1 MKLRREKEKQPHLK
15 KLHSTW
21 HFAMRTDYLRT
32 IAFVLIGVLLSTP
45 VFAAKKSLDDEIE
58 EREQELREDLEQI
71 EKEIQVQQ
79 KFLDAKRTE
88 RVSLERDVSILNAEI
103 KKSQL
108 SIQAR
113 THTINTIGSE
123 IGNKEE
129 TIEELTAK
137 MERQKESLAQLI
149 RETNTIDDYSL
160 VEVALSRENVSDFF
174 EDLDSFDS
182 ITVSLQGS
190 FREIEDTK
198 AQTHEEKLS
207 LEESQ
212 RRELDLKY
220 AQEQEKQKI
229 EQQEQE
235 KKYVLDVTKGQEAV
249 YQQIV
254 EERQREAARIRAALF
269 ALRDTDGI
277 QFGEALEYA
286 KEAEKLTGVRAAFL
300 LGILKQESNIGQNVG
315 SCVITN
321 LSSGETKS
329 VNSGTVF
336 ANGIHPSRDLP
347 VLQDILDDLGRD
359 PLSTKVSCPVSYGYG
374 GAMGPA
380 QFIPSTW
387 SGYIPRLT
395 SMLGG
400 HPDPWNPHDA
410 FIASAVFLAD
420 LGASRGGYSAEHEAA
435 ARYYAG
441 GNWKSLGQ
449 GYATSVLNHAQTIQT
464 TMIDPIE
471 RAD

>member
-1 MKLRREKEKQPHLK
+1 MRSHYIRSILCTALCAVLAVPF
-15 KLHSTW
+15 
-21 HFAMRTDYLRT
+21 FA
-32 IAFVLIGVLLSTP
+32 
-45 VFAAKKSLDDEIE
+45 FAATQSLDEAIE
-58 EREQELREDLEQI
+58 ERQRELEANLQKI

-79 KFLDAKRTE
+79 KFLDEKRTE

-113 THTINTIGSE
+113 THTISKLNGE

-129 TIEELTAK
+129 TIEELTEK
-137 MERQKESLAQLI
+137 MARQKESLAQLI
-149 RETNTIDDYSL
+149 RETNAIDDYSL
-160 VEVALSRENVSDFF
+160 VEVALSNQNISDFF
-174 EDLDSFDS
+174 EDVDSFDS
-182 ITVSLQGS
+182 ITLSLQGS

-198 AQTHEEKLS
+198 AQTHEEKVS

-212 RRELDLKY
+212 RREIDLKY
-220 AQEQEKQKI
+220 AQELEKQKI
-229 EQQEQE
+229 EKQEGE

-249 YQQIV
+249 YQKIV
-254 EERQREAARIRAALF
+254 EERQREAARIRAELF

-277 QFGEALEYA
+277 QFGEALEFA
-286 KEAEKLTGVRAAFL
+286 QEAEKLTGVRAAFL

-321 LSSGETKS
+321 LKSGETKS

-336 ANGIHPSRDLP
+336 KNGIHPTRDLP
-347 VLQDILDDLGRD
+347 ILQSILEDLGRD
-359 PLSTKVSCPVSYGYG
+359 PLQTKVSCPVSVGYG

-387 SGYIPRLT
+387 SSYISRLT
-395 SMLGG
+395 AMLGA
-400 HPDPWNPHDA
+400 HPDPWNPRDA
-410 FIASAVFLAD
+410 FIASATFLAD

-441 GNWKSLGQ
+441 GNWKTLGQ
-449 GYATSVLNHAQTIQT
+449 GYANSVLNHAQTIQT

-471 RAD
+471 RAND

>member
-1 MKLRREKEKQPHLK
+1 
-15 KLHSTW
+15 
-21 HFAMRTDYLRT
+21 MRSYYVRH
-32 IAFVLIGVLLSTP
+32 ISAVLVCAALCAPAALA
-45 VFAAKKSLDDEIE
+45 FAATQSTEDAIE

-79 KFLDAKRTE
+79 KFLNEKRLE

-113 THTINTIGSE
+113 THTISELGGE
-123 IGNKEE
+123 IGQKQE

-137 MERQKESLAQLI
+137 MQRQKESLAQLI
-149 RETNTIDDYSL
+149 RETNTLDEYSL
-160 VEVALSRENVSDFF
+160 VEIALSNQNISDFF
-174 EDLDSFDS
+174 EDIDSFDS

-190 FREIEDTK
+190 FRDIEDTK
-198 AQTHEEKLS
+198 AETHEEKIS
-207 LEESQ
+207 LEETQ
-212 RRELDLKY
+212 KREVDLKY
-220 AQEQEKQKI
+220 AQELEKQKI

-254 EERQREAARIRAALF
+254 AERQREAARIRAELF

-286 KEAEKLTGVRAAFL
+286 NEASALTGVRAAFL
-300 LGILKQESNIGQNVG
+300 LGILKQESNIGENVG

-321 LSSGETKS
+321 LKTGETKG
-329 VNSGTVF
+329 VNTGTVF
-336 ANGIHPSRDLP
+336 KNGIHPTRDLP
-347 VLQDILDDLGRD
+347 ILQSILKDLGRD

-387 SGYIPRLT
+387 SGYISRL
-395 SMLGG
+395 SAMLGA
-400 HPDPWNPHDA
+400 HPDPWNPRDA
-410 FIASAVFLAD
+410 FIASATFLAD
-420 LGASRGGYSAEHEAA
+420 LGAAKGGYSAEYEAA

-441 GNWKSLGQ
+441 GNWQTLGK

-471 RAD
+471 RAKND